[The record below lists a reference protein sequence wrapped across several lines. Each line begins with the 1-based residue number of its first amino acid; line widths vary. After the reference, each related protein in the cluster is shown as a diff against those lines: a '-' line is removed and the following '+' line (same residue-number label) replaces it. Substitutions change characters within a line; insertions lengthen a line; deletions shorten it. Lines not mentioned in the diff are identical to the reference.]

1 MKPHLIIIAL
11 FFSLICQAQ
20 SKFYVRG
27 YVMDESKRAI
37 DLANISEKGTTNG
50 CSSNEN
56 GFYELA
62 LTPADSFTIV
72 FSCIG
77 YESIERTFKSSG
89 QSVNINVIL
98 PTTSTQIGDVEVRAH
113 RRQTSTMQTIDTDKF
128 RLMPDASGGNIE
140 SLLVTFAVVSSTNEL
155 SSQYSVRGGNYDE
168 NSVYVN
174 GIEVYRPL
182 LVRSGQQEGL
192 SFINPDMVN
201 SVEFSAGGF
210 DSKFGDKMS
219 SVLNITYK
227 KPEKFEAATSVSLL
241 GASAYVGSAGKKFT
255 QMHGIR
261 YKTSAY
267 LLGSLDTKGEYS
279 PWFVDYQT
287 YLTYRFN
294 PKWEITFLGNIS
306 QNTYRFI
313 PKERET
319 SFGTLQMSRNF
330 KVYFDGMENDIFRTF
345 FGAFTTNYKPSK
357 NVDLSFMLSAFNTN
371 EQETYDITGQYWLA
385 DLDLSSADKTDKA
398 KTTLGV
404 GTYHEHARNRLSA
417 TVANFSHMGEFRYQN
432 NTLQWGVGA
441 QEEIIFDR
449 IQEWEF
455 RDSAGYSMP
464 YNPNR
469 VELIYNL
476 TSHIDMYSTRLTAYV
491 QDVYKL
497 RREHGLWS
505 FTGGL
510 RANWWSYNKE
520 FLISPRGTVTYFPKW
535 KQDFNFRF
543 AAGLYYQTPFYKEI
557 LRPVTDINGNTT
569 MMPNAAIKAQ
579 RSLHLVLGADYF
591 FRLWNRPFKLTAEAY
606 YKPADHIIS
615 YYVDNVRIRYAGE
628 NNAKAYTTGIDLK
641 LFGEFVPG
649 TDSWIS
655 FSWMKSKEDV
665 LDDSYEVYSNKGNH
679 LGTVYP
685 KWISR
690 PNEQRYSVSIFFQD
704 YFPNHPE
711 YKVHLKFIWAD
722 GLPFGPPRSERYQA
736 VLRTKP
742 YRRVDIGASRGF
754 MQGREKFMSKQDV
767 VKSFWINL
775 EFFNLLNIKNVNSYY
790 WVTDIYN
797 QQFAVPNYLTGFM
810 VNLRVTVD
818 F

>member
-1 MKPHLIIIAL
+1 
-11 FFSLICQAQ
+11 
-20 SKFYVRG
+20 
-27 YVMDESKRAI
+27 
-37 DLANISEKGTTNG
+37 
-50 CSSNEN
+50 
-56 GFYELA
+56 
-62 LTPADSFTIV
+62 
-72 FSCIG
+72 
-77 YESIERTFKSSG
+77 
-89 QSVNINVIL
+89 
-98 PTTSTQIGDVEVRAH
+98 
-113 RRQTSTMQTIDTDKF
+113 DKF

-140 SLLVTFAVVSSTNEL
+140 SLLVTFAGVSSTNEL

-227 KPEKFEAATSVSLL
+227 KPKKFEAATSVSLL

-255 QMHGIR
+255 QMHGMR

-279 PWFVDYQT
+279 PWFIDYQT

-557 LRPVTDINGNTT
+557 LRPVTDING
-569 MMPNAAIKAQ
+569 
-579 RSLHLVLGADYF
+579 S
-591 FRLWNRPFKLTAEAY
+591 
-606 YKPADHIIS
+606 
-615 YYVDNVRIRYAGE
+615 
-628 NNAKAYTTGIDLK
+628 
-641 LFGEFVPG
+641 
-649 TDSWIS
+649 
-655 FSWMKSKEDV
+655 
-665 LDDSYEVYSNKGNH
+665 
-679 LGTVYP
+679 
-685 KWISR
+685 
-690 PNEQRYSVSIFFQD
+690 
-704 YFPNHPE
+704 
-711 YKVHLKFIWAD
+711 
-722 GLPFGPPRSERYQA
+722 
-736 VLRTKP
+736 
-742 YRRVDIGASRGF
+742 
-754 MQGREKFMSKQDV
+754 
-767 VKSFWINL
+767 
-775 EFFNLLNIKNVNSYY
+775 
-790 WVTDIYN
+790 
-797 QQFAVPNYLTGFM
+797 
-810 VNLRVTVD
+810 
-818 F
+818 